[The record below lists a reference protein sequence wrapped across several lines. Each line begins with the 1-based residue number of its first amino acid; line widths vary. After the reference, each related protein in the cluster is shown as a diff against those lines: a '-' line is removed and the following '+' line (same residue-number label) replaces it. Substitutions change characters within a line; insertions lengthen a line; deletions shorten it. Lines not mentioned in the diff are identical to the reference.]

1 MIKVIVTGIS
11 GFVGHR
17 LVFEIDF
24 FNKKNMDV
32 LVVF

>member
-1 MIKVIVTGIS
+1 MIKVFVTGIS
-11 GFVGHR
+11 GFVGQR